1 MPPDPM
7 PIQSLLSLLGAFDPI
22 RYLGVVSKVSG
33 LLVESQ
39 GPSLSVGD
47 ICWITPRTGAK
58 KIAAEVVGIK
68 DRKILLMPFENTH
81 GVGIG
86 CKVESS
92 HQQMS
97 VGVGDSLLGRI
108 VDGFGKPID
117 DVGPLDSLTPTFV
130 HREPPAPLKRPRIA
144 DPLTTGIR
152 AIDSLVTCGEGQR
165 LGIFAGSGVGKSV
178 LLGMIARNSSAD
190 INVIALI
197 GERGREVREFIERDL
212 GEDGLRRSVVVVVTS
227 DQAAVLRIR
236 GAQIA
241 TTIAEYFR
249 DQGRRVI
256 LMMDSITRVAMA
268 QREIGLAVGEP
279 PTTKGYTPSVYALL
293 PRLLERSGMSD
304 KGSITGFYTVLVE
317 SDDMN
322 DPVADTVRSILDGHL
337 VLSRKLAAQ
346 NHYPAVDVLNSISRL
361 MSDVIDAEHNQL
373 AAKARET
380 LATYAEAEDL
390 INIGAYVR
398 GNNPRIDFALDHIER
413 LKIHLRQGIKEKADY
428 AQSIDSLRQIFGRK
442 S

>member
-1 MPPDPM
+1 MRLDA
-7 PIQSLLSLLGAFDPI
+7 ISLQSILSALEAFDPI
-22 RYLGVVSKVSG
+22 RYVGTVTRVSG
-33 LLVESQ
+33 LLIESQ
-39 GPSLSVGD
+39 GPNVSVGD
-47 ICWITPRTGAK
+47 MCWITPRTGDGK
-58 KIAAEVVGIK
+58 KAAEVVGIK
-68 DRKILLMPFENTH
+68 DRKILLMPFENTT

-86 CKVESS
+86 CKVESL
-92 HQQMS
+92 HQAMHVS
-97 VGVGDSLLGRI
+97 VGPSLLGRI
-108 VDGFGKPID
+108 IDGFGKPID
-117 DVGPLDSLTPTFV
+117 DKGPIYSLSPAMV
-130 HREPPAPLKRPRIA
+130 HRRPPSPLKRPRITRA
-144 DPLTTGIR
+144 LSTGVR

-165 LGIFAGSGVGKSV
+165 MGIFAGSGVGKSV

-190 INVIALI
+190 VNVIALI

-212 GEDGLRRSVVVVVTS
+212 GEEGLKRSVVVVVTS

-249 DQGRRVI
+249 DQGKKVI
-256 LMMDSITRVAMA
+256 FMMDSVTRVAMA

-293 PRLLERSGMSD
+293 PRLLERAGTD
-304 KGSITGFYTVLVE
+304 ENGSITGYYTVLVE

-346 NHYPAVDVLNSISRL
+346 NHYPAVDILNSVSRL
-361 MSDVIDAEHNQL
+361 MVEVIDDGHNML
-373 AAKARET
+373 AAKARDT

-398 GNNPRIDFALDHIER
+398 GNNPRIDFALDHIEKLR
-413 LKIHLRQGIKEKADY
+413 SHLRQGMKDKADFK
-428 AQSIDSLRQIFGRK
+428 QSVKSLHQIFRQ
-442 S
+442 